1 MQQDKQDVA
10 VLRDLAKRVADIA
23 AKEVQDQR
31 RELWRRHNSLQR
43 TRPLVYVRWFSVW
56 WEILEPQ
63 LQCSDPLFRRA
74 ELALRDKIY
83 QDRLGDD
90 VIIEPW
96 LTIRAT
102 HAGPPD
108 ARRWGPEIRHSSKTA
123 AKGSWQFRPP
133 LVEEADLDKLVM
145 PDHRI
150 DEQATA
156 RDLHRLTEAI
166 GDILPVAV
174 DRAPRYRHDI
184 SYEMAQLVGL
194 EQMML
199 YMIDRPEWLHR
210 LGAFLRDGILRTHE
224 QAEAAG
230 DWRLLNHYNQAM
242 PYALE
247 LDDPAANG
255 RPVGRAQLWTHA
267 ASQETTLV
275 SPAMFDEFILTYQIP
290 ITAKFGLSAFGCCED
305 LTRKIDLLRKI
316 PNLRRIA
323 VTPWADLGRCA
334 EQIGTDYVL
343 SWRPNPAEMVS
354 RGFDPQRVR
363 RIIREGLE
371 ITRGCHVDITLKDI
385 ESVGGNFD
393 SLVQWTR
400 IVRELVEDRA

>member
-1 MQQDKQDVA
+1 MQQDKDIA
-10 VLRDLAKRVADIA
+10 VLRELARQVAEIA
-23 AKEVQDQR
+23 AKDVQDER
-31 RELWRRHNSLQR
+31 RDLWRRHNSLQR

-74 ELALRDKIY
+74 ELALRDKIH

-90 VIIEPW
+90 VIVEPW
-96 LTIRAT
+96 LTIPAT
-102 HAGPPD
+102 HAGPTD
-108 ARRWGPEIRHSSKTA
+108 ACRWGPEIRHSSKTA

-230 DWRLLNHYNQAM
+230 DWRLLNHNNQAM

-247 LDDPAANG
+247 LADPAPNG